1 MCDGSRLG
9 SYKDIGIGRSDGRRE
24 GEGEGEERI
33 RGKQM
38 DSYIYQSIKHISTHH
53 MWHMQLPDIHMIPL
67 GVRTRVVRVKGR
79 TPRASL
85 SGLTITAS
93 TPQ

>member
-24 GEGEGEERI
+24 EEGEGEERI

-53 MWHMQLPDIHMIPL
+53 MWHMYMIPL